1 MTGKCLHLG
10 GRLWQQFVVDAFVAV
25 EQYRLD
31 WIRGHQ
37 HIIRSD
43 LYKSIRD
50 SLQKGDTNPGNLG
63 KNVILPA
70 THTGSQRYMNQY
82 FKDSL
87 AICQTIGHPSLFL
100 TMTCNT
106 QWLEIRYMLEHLPG
120 VDVADAPDIIA
131 RVFKLKLDQLL
142 DLIKKK
148 ITLANALEV
157 ITSVFNSISPY
168 FSWFVI

>member
-1 MTGKCLHLG
+1 M
-10 GRLWQQFVVDAFVAV
+10 

-37 HIIRSD
+37 HIIRSE

-50 SLQKGDTNPGNLG
+50 SVQKGDTNPETLG
-63 KNVILPA
+63 KKVILPA

-87 AICQTIGHPSLFL
+87 AICRTIGHPSLFL

-106 QWLEIRYMLEHLPG
+106 QWPEINSMLEHLPG
-120 VDVADAPDIIA
+120 VAVSDAPDIVA
-131 RVFKLKLDQLL
+131 RVFKLKLDQLVH
-142 DLIKKK
+142 LIKKQDYFGK
-148 ITLANALEV
+148 CIGG
-157 ITSVFNSISPY
+157 IS
-168 FSWFVI
+168 FVV

>member
-1 MTGKCLHLG
+1 MNLHLG
-10 GRLWQQFVVDAFVAV
+10 GRLWQQFVVDAFAAV

-37 HIIRSD
+37 NVIRSD
-43 LYKSIRD
+43 LYRSIRD
-50 SLQKGDTNPGNLG
+50 SISKGDTNPSTKG

-87 AICQTIGHPSLFL
+87 AICRTIGHPSLFL

-106 QWLEIRYMLEHLPG
+106 QWPEIQSMMEFFPG
-120 VDVADAPDIIA
+120 VDVADKPDVIA
-131 RVFKLKLDQLL
+131 RVFKLKLDQLI
-142 DLIKKK
+142 DLIKNKH
-148 ITLANALEV
+148 
-157 ITSVFNSISPY
+157 Y
-168 FSWFVI
+168 FGKCIGGINFLVRIIICYP